1 MQKDVQINASQW
13 VQKIS
18 VGPRELEKKNEQYKN
33 GKGIT
38 YLYADVLQL
47 KLHVMW
53 KVFQLLISSQ
63 NVRAYISK
71 KNLNAENVVIWNLS
85 AYIKEKILYAE
96 NVFKLVYL

>member
-1 MQKDVQINASQW
+1 MSSKNFSWSRW
-13 VQKIS
+13 V
-18 VGPRELEKKNEQYKN
+18 GEKKWAIQKWESYNP
-33 GKGIT
+33 
-38 YLYADVLQL
+38 YLYADVIQL

-96 NVFKLVYL
+96 NVFKFVS

>member
-1 MQKDVQINASQW
+1 
-13 VQKIS
+13 
-18 VGPRELEKKNEQYKN
+18 
-33 GKGIT
+33 
-38 YLYADVLQL
+38 
-47 KLHVMW
+47 MW